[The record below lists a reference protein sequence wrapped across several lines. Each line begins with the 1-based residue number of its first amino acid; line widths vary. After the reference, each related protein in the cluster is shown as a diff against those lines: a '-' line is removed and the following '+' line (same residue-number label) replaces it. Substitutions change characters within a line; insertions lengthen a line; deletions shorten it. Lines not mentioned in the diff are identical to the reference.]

1 MKQVVCCP
9 RVLFPMKM
17 IWEQC
22 KVNMKDVLKF
32 ELLVLIEKN
41 KPTNEKKLNLEME
54 KQFSKNPQLRD
65 IKLLHF
71 KKSK

>member
-1 MKQVVCCP
+1 
-9 RVLFPMKM
+9 
-17 IWEQC
+17 
-22 KVNMKDVLKF
+22 MKDVLKF

-54 KQFSKNPQLRD
+54 KQFSKNAQLLD

>member
-1 MKQVVCCP
+1 
-9 RVLFPMKM
+9 
-17 IWEQC
+17 
-22 KVNMKDVLKF
+22 MKDVLKF

-65 IKLLHF
+65 IKLLQEIQF
-71 KKSK
+71 LCISSQSLANTCEKS